1 MKIYIAGIVYGSMLD
16 GLGLRTAIFF
26 SGCTVKCEGCHN
38 KEFWIIAEGKEFFID
53 DLVNE
58 IKNKTPQKK
67 ITITGGEPLEQKE
80 ALVKLLN
87 KLDGFDIGLYTSY
100 PIDSFDEPIFE
111 LLSFLPAACFALSIP
126 FIFSFM
132 Y

>member
-38 KEFWIIAEGKEFFID
+38 KEFWNIAEGKEFFID

-67 ITITGGEPLEQKE
+67 NHYYGWRTFRTKR
-80 ALVKLLN
+80 
-87 KLDGFDIGLYTSY
+87 
-100 PIDSFDEPIFE
+100 
-111 LLSFLPAACFALSIP
+111 SI
-126 FIFSFM
+126 SKVT
-132 Y
+132 